1 MVVDFWVSSRH
12 GCWLVG
18 MYGWY
23 SFVYLIGGLS
33 SLLFLCVWV
42 LVYIGWGVSVYGLIL
57 FEELGLLI
65 VVVVF
70 PMAKRDWVRGFGDIV
85 CSW

>member
-1 MVVDFWVSSRH
+1 MGLWRVDLWVSSRH

-23 SFVYLIGGLS
+23 PFVYLIGGLS

-42 LVYIGWGVSVYGLIL
+42 LVQIGWGVGVYGL

-70 PMAKRDWVRGFGDIV
+70 SNGEEGLGTGF
-85 CSW
+85 W